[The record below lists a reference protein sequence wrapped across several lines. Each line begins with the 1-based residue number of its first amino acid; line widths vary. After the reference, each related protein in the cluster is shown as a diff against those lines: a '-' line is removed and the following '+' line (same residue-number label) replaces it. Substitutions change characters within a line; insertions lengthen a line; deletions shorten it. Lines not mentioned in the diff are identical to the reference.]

1 VIPHVQAGIG
11 GGPARLADPFEIGF
25 EVADDPLLH
34 VAVVRV
40 HGQCRAVLLLEA
52 HLRLSCG
59 AHVSGLHRL
68 ILLQQIRVAMQLDVL
83 LVRPGHGLEVVGCLR
98 VPLLEV
104 LPVPVEFVVVLVI
117 VLLQVV

>member
-1 VIPHVQAGIG
+1 MIPHVQAGIG

-40 HGQCRAVLLLEA
+40 HGQCLAVLLLEA
-52 HLRLSCG
+52 HLRLSC

-68 ILLQQIRVAMQLDVL
+68 ILLEQIRLPVQLDVL